1 MIEQWARAET
11 TRIEGKVSVRGI
23 RRCLQVALARVEVD
37 RLCSNQDHRVTML
50 DILPDGTLAPT
61 DFAVHVPG
69 AAFAFI
75 A

>member
-1 MIEQWARAET
+1 MIVVHERDQ
-11 TRIEGKVSVRGI
+11 
-23 RRCLQVALARVEVD
+23 
-37 RLCSNQDHRVTML
+37 RVTML